1 MKTIMKKIAIF
12 DSGVETP
19 EEIILAAGFTPYRLF
34 GDPNLQV
41 DRANEHIPPT
51 HCLWT
56 RNLLEQA
63 IRGLDKDIVGLI
75 ATHGCDRTNREF
87 DIWLECVKLGFM
99 FFLNSPRKR
108 DKVSLRFFMDDLKE
122 LIAQLEETFKVKI
135 SENGLKEEI
144 KKMNQIRAMLK
155 KISEFRSKMIIT
167 GSEFHALVKN
177 VQQSNKDESLKL
189 LKSTL
194 DKITSKDPL
203 QKIDKKKKILL
214 TGSDIDDT
222 EFLKYLEDLGFTIVI
237 DDLCV
242 GTKYF
247 WHTVDE
253 GEEPIKALAKYHLEK
268 PIYATKFPSYERFN
282 HLKMLAQTYKA
293 DGVINIAQKFC
304 EPVLYDHPYLSK
316 KFKELGIPY
325 LFVEVTYNR
334 EAYKQ
339 LSTRFSA
346 FAEMI

>member
-1 MKTIMKKIAIF
+1 
-12 DSGVETP
+12 
-19 EEIILAAGFTPYRLF
+19 
-34 GDPNLQV
+34 
-41 DRANEHIPPT
+41 
-51 HCLWT
+51 
-56 RNLLEQA
+56 
-63 IRGLDKDIVGLI
+63 
-75 ATHGCDRTNREF
+75 
-87 DIWLECVKLGFM
+87 
-99 FFLNSPRKR
+99 
-108 DKVSLRFFMDDLKE
+108 
-122 LIAQLEETFKVKI
+122 
-135 SENGLKEEI
+135 
-144 KKMNQIRAMLK
+144 MNQIRAMLK

-177 VQQSNKDESLKL
+177 VQQSNKDESLEL

-194 DKITSKDPL
+194 DKITSKGPL

-222 EFLKYLEDLGFTIVI
+222 EFLKYIEDLGFTIVI

-247 WHTVDE
+247 WHSVDE
-253 GEEPIKALAKYHLEK
+253 EGEPIKALAKYHLEK
-268 PIYATKFPSYERFN
+268 PIYSTKFPSYERFN
-282 HLKMLAQTYKA
+282 HLKMLAQTYKV
-293 DGVINIAQKFC
+293 DGVINVAQKFC

-316 KFKELGIPY
+316 KFKELEIPY